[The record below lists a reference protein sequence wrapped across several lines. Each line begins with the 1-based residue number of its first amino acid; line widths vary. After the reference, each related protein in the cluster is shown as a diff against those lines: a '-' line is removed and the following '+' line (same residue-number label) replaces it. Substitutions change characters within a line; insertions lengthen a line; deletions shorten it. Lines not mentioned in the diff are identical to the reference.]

1 MNYLKYTQYVY
12 LIFGFY
18 FIYDG
23 ITKMNSGA
31 EGYWMSFIIAAL
43 AIFMFFFRRKF
54 ARKFED
60 NRNENNSRPNDN
72 SNEVE
77 KP

>member
-12 LIFGFY
+12 LLFGAY

-23 ITKMNSGA
+23 VTKLNDPALGNF
-31 EGYWMSFIIAAL
+31 WLSFMIAGL

-54 ARKFED
+54 AKKFD
-60 NRNENNSRPNDN
+60 DRNKKS
-72 SNEVE
+72 
-77 KP
+77 

>member
-12 LIFGFY
+12 LVFGAY

-23 ITKMNSGA
+23 ITKLNDPSGT
-31 EGYWMSFIIAAL
+31 YWLSFMIAGL

-54 ARKFED
+54 AKKFED
-60 NRNENNSRPNDN
+60 RNKKS
-72 SNEVE
+72 
-77 KP
+77 